1 MRIKT
6 MSLYPIGLSIRKTS
20 ISKNRTAKKQGRNK
34 TLLLIFDES
43 VSVFDLSLF
52 VQKLGNP
59 SLRNQMGK
67 DMG

>member
-34 TLLLIFDES
+34 ILLFDES

>member
-34 TLLLIFDES
+34 TLLFDES